1 MLAKVASL
9 SVNGIDGFLIQI
21 EVDLGLGMPSFD
33 IVGLPDLAVKEARDR
48 VRAAIKNSKLC
59 FYDHRI
65 TVNLAPANVKK
76 EGSSFDLPIAVGI
89 LAAKGDCQM
98 EEKLSQTAFVGELAL
113 DGAVRPVIG
122 ALSMALATR
131 SAGLK
136 YLVLPKINLA
146 EVLVVKGIT
155 PIPVEDLRQVLNFL
169 NNNWMPEVETPQ
181 QTESEENSFNAEYDM
196 LDVKGQEQ
204 AKRALE
210 VAAAGGHNILMLGP
224 PGSGKTMLAK
234 RLPGILPSLCEEESL
249 ALTKI
254 YSVSGLLLPGASLIK
269 TRPFRAPH
277 HSTSAAGLIGG
288 GRIPRPGEVSLAHF
302 GVLFLDELA
311 EFNREVLEVLRQPLE
326 DGKVT
331 IARAAMTL
339 SFPAQFMLASAMNP
353 CPCGFLG
360 DPQRTCSCTP
370 NQIRRYQGR
379 ISGPL
384 LDRFDLQIEVPRMAD
399 FELDQVPQG
408 ETSQVI
414 RQRVEAARQIQR
426 MRFVGTSHFCNAH
439 MSSKEIREYCQ
450 LNQNGKE
457 LLRQAVQRFFL
468 SARAYTR
475 ILKLART
482 IADLEGKV
490 QLELTH
496 LAEAIQY
503 RSLDR
508 KGFV

>member
-1 MLAKVASL
+1 MLAKVLSL
-9 SVNGIDGFLIQI
+9 AVNGIDGFLVQI

-65 TVNLAPANVKK
+65 TVNLAPANIKK

-89 LAAKGDCQM
+89 LAAKGDCLAD
-98 EEKLSQTAFVGELAL
+98 KLGETTLVGELAL

-131 SAGLK
+131 AAGLK

-146 EVLVVKGIT
+146 EVMVVKGIT
-155 PIPVEDLRQVLNFL
+155 PIPVENLQQVLDFL
-169 NNNWMPEVETPQ
+169 NNTWLPKDEGFET
-181 QTESEENSFNAEYDM
+181 SELETVRFNIDNDM
-196 LDVKGQEQ
+196 FDVKGQEQ

-210 VAAAGGHNILMLGP
+210 VAAAGGHNLLMLGP

-234 RLPGILPSLCEEESL
+234 RLPGILPSLCEEEAL

-254 YSVSGLLLPGASLIK
+254 YSVSGLLTPGVALIK

-311 EFNREVLEVLRQPLE
+311 EFSREVLEVLRQPLE

-331 IARAAMTL
+331 IARAATTL
-339 SFPAQFMLASAMNP
+339 SFPAQFMLAAAMNP
-353 CPCGFLG
+353 CPCGYFG
-360 DPQRTCSCTP
+360 DPQRACGCTP

-399 FELDQVPQG
+399 FEFEQVPQG
-408 ETSQVI
+408 ETSEVI
-414 RQRVEAARQIQR
+414 RARVEAARQIQR
-426 MRFVGTSHFCNAH
+426 LRFAGTSHFCNAH

-450 LNQNGKE
+450 LDQQGKE
-457 LLRQAVQRFFL
+457 LLRQAVQRFSL

-475 ILKLART
+475 ILKLSRT
-482 IADLEGKV
+482 IADLEGKS
-490 QLELTH
+490 QLELSH

-508 KGFV
+508 KGFI